1 MAEYYDYDVLVIGS
15 GPSGQRAAIQSG
27 KLHKR
32 VAVIERKAVVGG
44 VCVNTGTIPS
54 KTMREAVLHLSGYRY
69 RSLYGQSYT
78 VKQNITMADLLFR
91 TGHVVNNEIEVMRHQ
106 MMRNDVELI
115 VAEAAFLD
123 PHTVRLTAI
132 DRRGHRDVTAESII
146 VAAGTRASSDEHI
159 PFDGQRIF
167 TSDDIL
173 NLERLPRSLTVV
185 GAGVIGCEFACIFAT
200 LGVRVTLVDK
210 RERLLPFVDREITD
224 ALTYRLRE
232 NRVTIRLG
240 EEVSAIEPIADE
252 RGDHVKIQ
260 LASGKQIQTEQALYS
275 IGRRGATDTLNLE
288 AAGLSAD
295 DRGRLKVNE
304 HYQTDVPHIF
314 AVGDLIGFPSLAS
327 TSMEQG
333 RLAACH
339 AAGVPATV
347 VSTLFPYGIYT
358 IPEIS
363 MVGRTEEELTDEGVP
378 YEIGTAHYREIARG
392 QIIGDQSGLL
402 KLIFHLDT
410 RELLGVHIIGEGASE
425 LVHIGQA
432 VMAFGGK
439 IDYFVDAV
447 FNYPTLA
454 ECYKT
459 AGFSGINRLN
469 A

>member
-1 MAEYYDYDVLVIGS
+1 MSEFDYDLLVIGS
-15 GPSGQRAAIQSG
+15 GPSGQRAAIQG
-27 KLHKR
+27 TKLRKR
-32 VAVIERKAVVGG
+32 VAIAERKSVIGG
-44 VCVNTGTIPS
+44 TCVNTGTIPS

-69 RSLYGQSYT
+69 RGLYGASYT
-78 VKQNITMADLLFR
+78 VKENITIADLLFR
-91 TGHVVNNEIEVMRHQ
+91 TDHVVNSEIEVMRHQ
-106 MMRNDVELI
+106 LARNGVETI
-115 VAEAAFLD
+115 VADASFVD
-123 PHTVRLTAI
+123 PHTVRLASM
-132 DRRGHRDVTAESII
+132 DRRGHRDVTAGRI
-146 VAAGTRASSDEHI
+146 VLAVGTRASHDEHI

-173 NLERLPRSLTVV
+173 TLEGLPRTLTVV
-185 GAGVIGCEFACIFAT
+185 GAGVIGCEFASIFAA

-210 RERLLPFVDREITD
+210 RSRLLPFVDGEIAE

-240 EEVSAIEPIADE
+240 EEVSTIEPVDTEHGEKVRI
-252 RGDHVKIQ
+252 K
-260 LASGKQIQTEQALYS
+260 LASGKQIVTDKALYS
-275 IGRRGATDTLNLE
+275 VGRQGATESLNIEL
-288 AAGLSAD
+288 AGLSTD
-295 DRGRLKVNE
+295 SRGRLPVNQ
-304 HYQTDVPHIF
+304 HYQTAQSHIY

-339 AAGVPATV
+339 AFGVAATSVPA
-347 VSTLFPYGIYT
+347 LFPYGIYT

-392 QIIGDQSGLL
+392 QIIGDNNGLL
-402 KLIFHLDT
+402 KLIFHSET
-410 RELLGVHIIGEGASE
+410 RDLLGVHIIGEGASE

-432 VMAFGGK
+432 VMALGGT
-439 IDYFVDAV
+439 IDYFVNTV

-459 AGFSGINRLN
+459 AGFNGINRLV